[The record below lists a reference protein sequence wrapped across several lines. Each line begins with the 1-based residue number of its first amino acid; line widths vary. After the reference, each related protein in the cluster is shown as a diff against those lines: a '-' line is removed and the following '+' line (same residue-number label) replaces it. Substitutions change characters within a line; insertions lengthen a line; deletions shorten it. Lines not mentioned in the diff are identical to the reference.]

1 MYTFKIDA
9 DGDQFTLEELN
20 QLLDT
25 DFKGQF
31 TMDDFFLLTD
41 ESYKFYKGLT

>member
-1 MYTFKIDA
+1 MYAFKKDI

-31 TMDDFFLLTD
+31 TIDDFFLLTD
-41 ESYKFYKGLT
+41 ESYEIYKK